1 MTPLPPQP
9 WQLVAADIFGPL
21 PGGEKVLVLKCL
33 RSKWPELK
41 VFLRNQSTD
50 ADGVISAM
58 EKMFLTHGVPETVR
72 TDNGPPFNGKAF
84 KSFSE
89 RIGFQTQ
96 KVTPLWPEA
105 NGQAEAF
112 MKCLGKIV
120 RTAHIENKDWKAA
133 LYRFLLAYRAT
144 PHPSTGVAP
153 AKLMYPGRPYR
164 TLLPNQTSV
173 AVSEQAVADFN
184 RRAMAAAKAYADGK
198 RKAVPCSLALGDTV
212 LVRQQKRNKL
222 TSFFD
227 PQPLRIVDVK
237 GSMITAVRDDWKVVR
252 NSSFFKKIPK
262 QDCDADAGIRR
273 PSSNSAGASGAGRQQ
288 PTFPTAGLGVQ
299 KKNAIMLPVPNL
311 PPDRAAAERVPE
323 IVPVNVMPDRPIGFP
338 ENDGIVNEDQQDQ
351 EIQQEESS
359 DSDNDVFADVE
370 EAVND
375 AGVEVPP
382 IHFFHPPENLAI
394 PTRSFNI
401 PKNLRNAPIK
411 GTPAY
416 NTRSRSRGGPD

>member
-1 MTPLPPQP
+1 MTPLPPLP

-58 EKMFLTHGVPETVR
+58 EKMFLTHGIPETVR
-72 TDNGPPFNGKAF
+72 TDNGPPFNSKSF

-120 RTAHIENKDWKAA
+120 CTAYIENKDWKAE
-133 LYRFLLAYRAT
+133 LNRFLLAYRAT

-153 AKLMYPGRPYR
+153 AQLMYPGRPYR
-164 TLLPNQTSV
+164 TLLPNQTS
-173 AVSEQAVADFN
+173 ASVSKQAVADFN
-184 RRAMAAAKAYADGK
+184 QRAMAAAKAYADEK
-198 RKAVPCSLALGDTV
+198 RKVVPCFLALGDTV

-227 PQPLRIVDVK
+227 PRPLRIVGIK
-237 GSMITAVRDDWKVVR
+237 GFMITAVRDNWKVVR
-252 NSSFFKKIPK
+252 NSSFFKKIPS
-262 QDCDADAGIRR
+262 RM
-273 PSSNSAGASGAGRQQ
+273 SGAGRRV
-288 PTFPTAGLGVQ
+288 TEFPTTGSDIPTE
-299 KKNAIMLPVPNL
+299 NAVMMALPVL
-311 PPDRAAAERVPE
+311 PPDQADAERVADVNPA
-323 IVPVNVMPDRPIGFP
+323 IVVPDRPIELP
-338 ENDGIVNEDQQDQ
+338 ENGGVVNQRDQEMRPEVGNDARAEVPVNRQDQ
-351 EIQQEESS
+351 EMRPE
-359 DSDNDVFADVE
+359 V
-370 EAVND
+370 VND
-375 AGVEVPP
+375 ARAEVPP
-382 IHFFHPPENLAI
+382 IDFFHPPENLAI
-394 PTRSFNI
+394 PTRPFNI
-401 PKNLRNAPIK
+401 PRGLRNAPIE
-411 GTPAY
+411 GTPAF
-416 NTRSRSRGGPD
+416 NTRSRSGGEPD